1 MHLRSL
7 LPVRSDRID
16 ARSAGLRGF
25 MGRTYKY
32 AIIENNGRR
41 RSVIHVELPY
51 VDADQHDE

>member
-16 ARSAGLRGF
+16 ARSAGLRGV

-32 AIIENNGRR
+32 AIIENNGAVR
-41 RSVIHVELPY
+41 L
-51 VDADQHDE
+51 